1 MSKPPYVEIIAE
13 AGVNHNGSLERALKL
28 VDVAA
33 DAGAD
38 VIKFQTFSA
47 DAIATKA
54 APKAAYQK
62 LETGK
67 AQSQYEMLKAL
78 ELDEAAHRTLIT
90 RCAERGIEFLS
101 TPFDFPSLDLLANRL
116 ELARFKIGSGELT
129 NAPLLLA
136 IARTR
141 RPVILSTGMARL
153 EEIEA
158 ALGVLAFGYGEGG
171 APSESAFQA
180 AYKSGAGQR
189 ALRANV
195 TLLHCTSAYPA
206 PDGEINL
213 KAMDTLRQKFGLP
226 VGFSDHSVGIDIPI
240 AAAALGAAMIEKHFT
255 LDKTLQGPDHKASI
269 EPDGLRALVSGVR
282 RVSAALGDGIKEPR
296 GVEAETADVAR
307 KSLVA
312 ARPIAKGELFTE
324 ENLTVKRPGT
334 GLSPLAFWSLL
345 GKPAPRAFVPDELI
359 GL

>member
-1 MSKPPYVEIIAE
+1 MSKPPHVEIIAE
-13 AGVNHNGSLERALKL
+13 AGVNHNGSLERALEL
-28 VDVAA
+28 VDAAA

-47 DAIATKA
+47 DAIATKS

-62 LETGK
+62 RETGE

-78 ELDEAAHRTLIT
+78 ELDEAAHRTLIA

-116 ELARFKIGSGELT
+116 KLTRLKVGSGELT

-180 AYKSGAGQR
+180 AYKSEAGQR

-195 TLLHCTSAYPA
+195 TLLHCTSAYPT
-206 PDGEINL
+206 PDSDINL
-213 KAMDTLRQKFGLP
+213 KAMEALRREFGLP
-226 VGFSDHSVGIDIPI
+226 AGFSDHSVGIEIPI

-255 LDKTLQGPDHKASI
+255 LDKTLPGPDHKASI
-269 EPDGLRALVSGVR
+269 EPDDLQR
-282 RVSAALGDGIKEPR
+282 
-296 GVEAETADVAR
+296 TAR
-307 KSLVA
+307 H
-312 ARPIAKGELFTE
+312 
-324 ENLTVKRPGT
+324 
-334 GLSPLAFWSLL
+334 
-345 GKPAPRAFVPDELI
+345 
-359 GL
+359 